1 MKFEIKP
8 IEIKEKVIIVES
20 FIDPDEYIPEEFKE
34 IAKEYE
40 SEIKEFK
47 KIESEKLFD
56 HLYNNNKTVIVY
68 HTPNSQ
74 LEHELNLCFNITNEE
89 VVIETITPEIK
100 SGFAFEKVE
109 VYNHEIVKQLKKELI
124 IANINSFD
132 FNVSF
137 DEKQRYDVFKF
148 FIKNG
153 HAHTVYGIVHRKN
166 KGLTIGMLALLADDN
181 LCFGYRLG
189 DSRNINDDFGYQE
202 IIIHTD

>member
-8 IEIKEKVIIVES
+8 IKIKEKVIIVES

-56 HLYNNNKTVIVY
+56 HLYNNNETVIVY

-124 IANINSFD
+124 IANINPFD

-153 HAHTVYGIVHRKN
+153 HAHTVYGIDRK
-166 KGLTIGMLALLADDN
+166 
-181 LCFGYRLG
+181 
-189 DSRNINDDFGYQE
+189 SVV
-202 IIIHTD
+202 